1 MTPRVSGPSRE
12 CAPSAR
18 SGMTCYPAFADRLR
32 ATISAVHCPSCACD
46 DTRVVDSRTADDGAA
61 VRRRRHCEACGF
73 RFTTYERADSVPL
86 VVVKADGQREEF
98 DRSKVC
104 AGVRAASKGRGI
116 DDDAVGELVASVEDE
131 LRQVGS
137 PVASSRIGVA
147 VLERLR
153 ALDDVAYLRF
163 ASVYKDFDA
172 AADFHRE
179 IELLTKTPP
188 VRGDVATA

>member
-1 MTPRVSGPSRE
+1 MKG
-12 CAPSAR
+12 
-18 SGMTCYPAFADRLR
+18 YPAIAYRCR

-61 VRRRRHCEACGF
+61 VRRRRHCESCGF

-86 VVVKADGQREEF
+86 IVVKADGQREEF

-104 AGVRAASKGRGI
+104 AGVCAASKGRGI
-116 DDDAVGELVASVEDE
+116 DDGAVGELVASVEDE
-131 LRQVGS
+131 LRQAGS

-188 VRGDVATA
+188 ARGDVATA